1 MKTSQKKLIK
11 FLHESLSKDWKTIIE
26 CEFPKL
32 FIKKELELNNW
43 FVDDEHTEWMMFFTS
58 DGYMYGFNGI
68 GEWTDKDKTNYN
80 PNDQKQNR
88 HATKE
93 EINSRLEAKR
103 REFKDEAECIF
114 NGIKEHLTTEIKRL
128 DYIEQKLSKL

>member
-1 MKTSQKKLIK
+1 MKRSQKKLIK
-11 FLHESLSKDWKTIIE
+11 FLHESLSKDWKTTIE

-32 FIKKELELNNW
+32 FIKKKLELNNW
-43 FVDDEHTEWMMFFTS
+43 FVDDEHTQWMMFFTS

-68 GEWTDKDKTNYN
+68 GEWTDKKKTSYN

-88 HATKE
+88 YATKK

-103 REFKDEAECIF
+103 REFKDELECIF
-114 NGIKEHLTTEIKRL
+114 NGIKKHLTSEIERL
-128 DYIEQKLSKL
+128 EHIEQKLSKL